1 MSTKTNKQNVV
12 YSYLR
17 HLAVTS
23 AGIALAVVKAKHIP
37 LLHLTKT
44 DLLTIANSVWLAVLP
59 QVRFAV
65 KPYITRYL
73 KKNPDF
79 FVFLL
84 QYLPSNI
91 VGAFT
96 APGDALPT
104 ATQVP
109 ATQNVVMNF
118 TETPTPVEVSNP
130 VVETSIATKSIQE
143 IPVTVEPVITPVYGL
158 DVDGDKVVSY
168 NNGLNWFPVPV
179 EAPATPVIPSVNG

>member
-96 APGDALPT
+96 APGDALPDST
-104 ATQVP
+104 LVP
-109 ATQNVVMNF
+109 TSQNVVMNF
-118 TETPTPVEVSNP
+118 SQTP

-158 DVDGDKVVSY
+158 DVNGNKVVSY
-168 NNGLNWFPVPV
+168 DNGLNWLPVPV
-179 EAPATPVIPSVNG
+179 EVSATPVIPSVNG